1 MTKVFDITL
10 TARDKFSAVF
20 KRLNKT
26 AGTTAKATTA
36 SGKAAEDAG
45 KSTEKWARGMER
57 VTRAATS
64 SVSALRDAAEPMS
77 ALGSMR
83 FAGPA
88 GAALALAASV
98 GVLTQKWAESTA
110 EVGRTS
116 KAFGVDATDLQL
128 WSAAAKGAGFSA
140 DEMAESYTRLA
151 KILYLA
157 RNAPNEVQGAVG
169 LINKYQIDPRD
180 PAVAMRQITKILQGM
195 PNGLLRSRFGEDM
208 GQNESSVRY
217 MMRGVEKVTDEIE
230 KLRQTS
236 QAQSKDAVDQAEAQV
251 GALGRLENAWTR
263 LKNTVG
269 AAASPVMVKIMD
281 AMSGGGQ
288 KGGTLG
294 DLMTGR
300 MTRGAGP
307 SAPSSEGW
315 DYFMRGAS
323 IVGDTYKP
331 AGAPS
336 GPSTPQGPEEFKR
349 QLQDDLKGGANF
361 SSPAL
366 LDRLVGVKDALEL
379 EVTFANAPPDTT
391 VRARSKGQQVPV
403 RISNSA
409 PMGSTP

>member
-88 GAALALAASV
+88 GAALALASSV
-98 GVLTQKWAESTA
+98 AVLTQKWAESTA

-116 KAFGVDATDLQL
+116 KAFGVDTTDLQL
-128 WSAAAKGAGFSA
+128 WSAAAQRAGYSA
-140 DEMAESYTRLA
+140 DEMAASYTGLA
-151 KILYLA
+151 KVLYLA
-157 RNAPNEVQGAVG
+157 RNAPAQVPEALAV
-169 LINKYQIDPRD
+169 INKFKIDPRD
-180 PAVAMRQITKILQGM
+180 PAVAMRQIMKAMEGM
-195 PNGLLRSRFGEDM
+195 PGPLQSHFGGVMGMED
-208 GQNESSVRY
+208 SSVRY
-217 MMRGVEKVTDEIE
+217 LARGVEKVTGEIE
-230 KLRQTS
+230 AL
-236 QAQSKDAVDQAEAQV
+236 QAAGQSQSKEAIAQAEAQV
-251 GALGRLENAWTR
+251 GALGRLQNAWVR

-269 AAASPVMVKIMD
+269 EAASPAMVKIMN
-281 AMSGGGQ
+281 AMSGGDQ
-288 KGGTLG
+288 KGGTVG
-294 DLMTGR
+294 DLLTGR
-300 MTRGAGP
+300 MTRGKGP
-307 SAPSSEGW
+307 DAPSSEGW

-336 GPSTPQGPEEFKR
+336 GSSMPQGPEGFKR
-349 QLQDDLKGGANF
+349 QLQEDLRGGANF

-391 VRARSKGQQVPV
+391 VRARSNGQQVPV